1 MPILSPPTSS
11 NATKK
16 TAAATTTGS
25 APGALR
31 LAGAGRRRQWPRV
44 GVGIVAVVGCA
55 LAFAATSLQVG
66 GRTGVLELRASLP
79 AGAVITAADLG
90 VVQVSAPGV
99 AVLPAAEQASIIGRT
114 AAVPLVAGSL
124 LSPAEL
130 GPPRALPAGSA
141 EVAVALKP
149 GGFPPELAPGDH
161 VLVVTL
167 PATAT
172 SGGSGTGS
180 AGGIGSTGGVV
191 PLGPTPAVVI
201 GVQSPG
207 ATGATGATDTVV
219 SIQVALADAP
229 ALADAAGAGQASL
242 VLVPA
247 SGSGP

>member
-1 MPILSPPTSS
+1 MPTLSAPTSS
-11 NATKK
+11 NGATK

-44 GVGIVAVVGCA
+44 GIGIVVVAGCA
-55 LAFAATSLQVG
+55 LVFAATSLQVG

-90 VVQVSAPGV
+90 VAQVSAPGV
-99 AVLPAAEQASIIGRT
+99 AVLPAAEQASVIGRT

-149 GGFPPELAPGDH
+149 GGFPPDLAPGDH

-167 PATAT
+167 PATGTA
-172 SGGSGTGS
+172 GGSGTGFSGGTAS
-180 AGGIGSTGGVV
+180 AGGIL
-191 PLGPTPAVVI
+191 PLGPTPAVVVGI
-201 GVQSPG
+201 QSP
-207 ATGATGATDTVV
+207 GATGATDTVV

-229 ALADAAGAGQASL
+229 ALADAASAGQASL
-242 VLVPA
+242 ILVPA
-247 SGSGP
+247 GGSGP